1 MTSPRMKEL
10 ELRKEILSLKAETY
24 RMEIE
29 QQVERLGSSF
39 RGIASG
45 LSALRRLRTHPLL
58 LSAAGTL
65 MARIGLTR
73 LLKVAAVGAVGWF
86 AYRVA
91 QASRERAA

>member
-10 ELRKEILSLKAETY
+10 ELRKEILSLKAGTY

-29 QQVERLGSSF
+29 QQMARLGTSF

-45 LSALRRLRTHPLL
+45 LSTLRRLRAHPLL

-65 MARIGLTR
+65 IARIGPAR
-73 LLKVAAVGAVGWF
+73 LLKVAAVAAGGWF

-91 QASRERAA
+91 QASRERRA